1 VLSILIMVNIGLIL
15 FTAWKTAGLVS
26 RLVIY
31 GSISLIAF
39 SLLAEVLASS
49 QDYYGPDAIHHPL
62 FFVLIGFIVELMFFS
77 SALIIVT
84 RREQLKITHVASI
97 SDDLSDLSESDSK
110 RVLAIS
116 TAQVIQYVN
125 VSDIIRCEA
134 QGAYSRFVIRDGRE
148 VLVSQPLKTQ
158 EELLSK
164 EQFFRCHQSHLINLG
179 EVRAFLRSDQSIA
192 MSDGTNVPLSR
203 SKRDHFIKAMELL

>member
-1 VLSILIMVNIGLIL
+1 
-15 FTAWKTAGLVS
+15 
-26 RLVIY
+26 
-31 GSISLIAF
+31 
-39 SLLAEVLASS
+39 
-49 QDYYGPDAIHHPL
+49 
-62 FFVLIGFIVELMFFS
+62 
-77 SALIIVT
+77 VT